1 MLDEKQINALTK
13 EIHAQNVAVGWYE
26 SKRPLITLLALI
38 NSELY
43 EALEGYRKNLKD
55 DHLPQYDN
63 FAVEMADVLIRLYDL
78 MGYQNIEYQS
88 NFSLSEQELEDLK
101 EELIQTYDGEE
112 NLVPVFIMMMT
123 LLVMEIET
131 KKFEMSYTIF
141 VDQVHYF
148 MKNVFGYSN
157 FEEII
162 QAKLE
167 YNKQRADHKLENRKK
182 ENGKRF

>member
-1 MLDEKQINALTK
+1 MFDDKKLNKLIK
-13 EIHAQNVAVGWYE
+13 EVHAQNVAVGWYQTE
-26 SKRPLITLLALI
+26 RPLITLLALI

-63 FAVEMADVLIRLYDL
+63 FAVEIADAVIRLYDL
-78 MGYQNIEYQS
+78 MGYQNIEYDKNQ
-88 NFSLSEQELEDLK
+88 SLSEEILK
-101 EELIQTYDGEE
+101 LLGKNLIEIHGKE
-112 NLVPVFIMMMT
+112 NLVPAFIMMLT
-123 LLVMEIET
+123 LLVLKIELHT
-131 KKFEMSYTIF
+131 FNEKFFIEFIDKT
-141 VDQVHYF
+141 HYF
-148 MKNVFGYSN
+148 MKNIFGYSN

>member
-1 MLDEKQINALTK
+1 MFDEKQINALTK

-26 SKRPLITLLALI
+26 SERPLITLLALI

-63 FAVEMADVLIRLYDL
+63 FAVEMADAIIRLYDL
-78 MGYQNIEYQS
+78 MGYQNIEYQQY
-88 NFSLSEQELEDLK
+88 FSLSETELEELK
-101 EELIQTYDGEE
+101 DYLIETYDGEK
-112 NLVPVFIMMMT
+112 NLVPAFIMMLT
-123 LLVMEIET
+123 HLVMEIES
-131 KKFEMSYTIF
+131 KKFKLTYTVF
-141 VDQVHYF
+141 VDQAHYF